1 MVDLLWPLFS
11 YDATPADYISMIIT
25 DYGMVSHM
33 MIMIFTLEFFV
44 LFIYLSGCAWLF
56 VVIY

>member
-33 MIMIFTLEFFV
+33 MIMIFTLLRDLFYLFFYRV
-44 LFIYLSGCAWLF
+44 VHGYLLL
-56 VVIY
+56 Y